1 MDSFTTKFAFFSL
14 IFFFDSFFFLCYF
27 KKSRYFICFKSI
39 HLHIKFKPNNVHISL
54 NKLIQSNEWLSM
66 QKHLGRGRIFK
77 QIYYHFPALNF
88 FQHFFFV
95 PKNKT
100 SFILWWPKCSIVLS
114 KFNLLALA
122 TLPQIQIRL
131 QVWSILRVPNL
142 NITINS
148 TMKSN

>member
-1 MDSFTTKFAFFSL
+1 MCGKILIHCVSFGILWVMLKLEETIVGKRIYSVKAIKTHYTSSFKWTHLLRNSHFFHL
-14 IFFFDSFFFLCYF
+14 FFFFDSFFFLCYF

-100 SFILWWPKCSIVLS
+100 SFIL
-114 KFNLLALA
+114 
-122 TLPQIQIRL
+122 
-131 QVWSILRVPNL
+131 
-142 NITINS
+142 
-148 TMKSN
+148 

>member
-1 MDSFTTKFAFFSL
+1 MDSFTTKFAFFH
-14 IFFFDSFFFLCYF
+14 FFFSSLCYF

-39 HLHIKFKPNNVHISL
+39 HLHITFKPNNVHISW

-66 QKHLGRGRIFK
+66 QKNLGRGRKFK

-88 FQHFFFV
+88 FQHFFV

-100 SFILWWPKCSIVLS
+100 CFILWWPKCSIVLS

-131 QVWSILRVPNL
+131 QVWSILRVPNS